1 MAGNTPEG
9 TERLVEL
16 SHDKLGL
23 QRGLVITTQRLEIVD
38 GERKHLCVA
47 AATLAAW
54 SSATRPPEL

>member
-38 GERKHLCVA
+38 GEVA